1 MDLQSFVNTVAPPL
15 ARAEEIYLQSLTEL
29 ARSQLGKHS
38 LLLILIFSR
47 IGKYRSRVH
56 GFDALQAS
64 TFQWAQAKSSALLLG

>member
-38 LLLILIFSR
+38 LLLI
-47 IGKYRSRVH
+47 
-56 GFDALQAS
+56 
-64 TFQWAQAKSSALLLG
+64 